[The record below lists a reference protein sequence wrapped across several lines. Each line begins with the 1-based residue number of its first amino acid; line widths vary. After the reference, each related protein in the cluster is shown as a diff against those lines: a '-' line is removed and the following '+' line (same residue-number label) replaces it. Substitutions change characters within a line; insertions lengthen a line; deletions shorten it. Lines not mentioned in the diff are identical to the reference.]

1 MVGAGND
8 TKKNRSDSSIAQ
20 LFTEHA
26 NTFGAKFFILAY
38 LSHVRLIFSSV
49 IL

>member
-8 TKKNRSDSSIAQ
+8 IKKIVLTARS
-20 LFTEHA
+20 LNFFTEHA